1 MKVEAHTA
9 SQLLGLIPP
18 TLYQQLTDELAV
30 DKWVPKMKAE
40 YLFKLL
46 VFGILQTEDLSLR
59 VLQEFSRT
67 PALLGLAPDLFEPV
81 TYGAIRAR
89 LIKVKVEFFAQLYHH
104 LYDSLAK
111 NFPVPAQQ
119 KYRLKRYDSTMVATF
134 AHLLDAMKVGNTA
147 KNKRQVKFTTELT
160 DKFLVKI
167 AFFKD
172 QAHLS
177 EHRALK
183 EVIESASHAED
194 EVVVFDLGLTCRK
207 TFKGFCQKQTRFIT
221 KGKQNL
227 CYKVLQV
234 LTPVEQLPQSDE
246 LEFQADLL
254 VHLYGGAKKEVKHP
268 FRLIQARRKADG
280 KMLYLLTNLL
290 DLRADEIARLYK
302 QRWEI
307 EVLFK
312 FMKQEMNLSHFLCH
326 DENAIEVM
334 IYCTLIASM
343 LVLAYKQSNA
353 IKSFKIAKIRFF
365 KELHLD
371 ILAELM
377 ENRNGIAWV
386 KRLIQ
391 FFRVQRK

>member
-1 MKVEAHTA
+1 MKVQARTA
-9 SQLLGLIPP
+9 SQLLEMIPP
-18 TLYQQLTDELAV
+18 SLYQKLTDELAV
-30 DKWVPKMKAE
+30 DKWVPKMKAQ

-81 TYGAIRAR
+81 TYGAIRDR
-89 LIKVKVEFFAQLYHH
+89 LTKVKVEFFAQLYHH
-104 LYDSLAK
+104 LYDSLAES
-111 NFPVPAQQ
+111 FPPPAKQ

-134 AHLLDAMKVGNTA
+134 AHLLEAMKVGNTS

-160 DKFLVKI
+160 DNFLLKV

-183 EVIESASHAED
+183 EVIESSSQAEN

-207 TFKGFCQKQTRFIT
+207 TFQGFCQQQTKFVTR
-221 KGKQNL
+221 GKQNI
-227 CYKVLQV
+227 CYKSLQE
-234 LTPVEQLPQSDE
+234 LTPLEQLPQSAE
-246 LEFQADLL
+246 LEYQADLL
-254 VHLYGGAKKEVKHP
+254 VHLYSGNKQEVEHP
-268 FRLIQARRKADG
+268 FRLIQAVRKSDG
-280 KMLYLLTNLL
+280 KKLYFVTNLM
-290 DLRADEIARLYK
+290 DLRADEIAQLYK

-334 IYCTLIASM
+334 IYCTLIAAM
-343 LVLAYKQSNA
+343 LVLAYKQSNG

-377 ENRNGIAWV
+377 ENRNGITWV
-386 KRLIQ
+386 KKLIQ
-391 FFRVQRK
+391 YSRVQRK

>member
-1 MKVEAHTA
+1 VKVEAYTA

-46 VFGILQTEDLSLR
+46 IFGILQTEELSLR

-67 PALLGLAPDLFEPV
+67 PILLGLAPDLFEPV

-89 LIKVKVEFFAQLYHH
+89 LININVEFFAQLYHH
-104 LYDSLAK
+104 LYERLAK
-111 NFPVPAQQ
+111 TFPPPKKQP
-119 KYRLKRYDSTMVATF
+119 YRLKRYDSTMVATF
-134 AHLLDAMKVGNTA
+134 AHLLDAMKVGNTS

-160 DKFLVKI
+160 DHFLVKI

-172 QAHLS
+172 QPHLS

-183 EVIESASHAED
+183 EVIEGASHAEN
-194 EVVVFDLGLTCRK
+194 EVVVFDLGLTCRQ
-207 TFKGFCQKQTRFIT
+207 TLQGFSQQQTKFIT
-221 KGKQNL
+221 KGKQNI
-227 CYKVLQV
+227 CYKPLQV
-234 LTPVEQLPQSDE
+234 VTAVEKLPQSDE

-254 VHLYGGAKKEVKHP
+254 VHLYSSNKQEVKAP
-268 FRLIQARRKADG
+268 FRLIQARRKSDG
-280 KMLYLLTNLL
+280 KMLYFVTNLM
-290 DLRADEIARLYK
+290 DLGAAEIAQLYK
-302 QRWEI
+302 QRWDI

-326 DENAIEVM
+326 DENAIAVM

-343 LVLAYKQSNA
+343 LVLAYKQSNGM
-353 IKSFKIAKIRFF
+353 KSFKIAKIRFF

-371 ILAELM
+371 VIAELM
-377 ENRNGIAWV
+377 EHPNGVAWV
-386 KRLIQ
+386 KKLIQ
-391 FFRVQRK
+391 FSRVQRK

>member
-67 PALLGLAPDLFEPV
+67 PALLGLAPELFEPV

-89 LIKVKVEFFAQLYHH
+89 LLNVKVEFFARLYHH

-111 NFPVPAQQ
+111 NFPVQSRQ
-119 KYRLKRYDSTMVATF
+119 KYRLKRYDSTLVATF
-134 AHLLDAMKVGNTA
+134 AHLLDAMKVGNTS

-160 DKFLVKI
+160 DKFLVKVT
-167 AFFKD
+167 FFKD

-183 EVIESASHAED
+183 EVIEASSHAKN

-207 TFKGFCQKQTRFIT
+207 TLQGFCQQQTRFVT
-221 KGKQNL
+221 RGKQNI
-227 CYKVLQV
+227 CYKSLQV
-234 LTPVEQLPQSDE
+234 LTPVEQLPQTAE
-246 LEFQADLL
+246 LEFEGDLL
-254 VHLYGGAKKEVKHP
+254 VHLYSGNKREVEHP
-268 FRLIQARRKADG
+268 FRLIEARRKSDG
-280 KMLYLLTNLL
+280 KKLSFVTNLM
-290 DLRADEIARLYK
+290 DLGADEIARLYR

-343 LVLAYKQSNA
+343 LVLAYKESNG

-365 KELHLD
+365 KELYLD

-377 ENRNGIAWV
+377 EHPEGIAWV
-386 KRLIQ
+386 KKLIQ
-391 FFRVQRK
+391 FSRVQRR